1 MCLTDPSDPR
11 HQFVF
16 QLRERCG
23 RVLHDAVHSLKN
35 NGAEDSIDCVKMLIA
50 SIKILQLDYSCD
62 TTHYTAI
69 KKSYEFALQISRT
82 TRNQK
87 AFPRFVWVRRA
98 SLYHASRMRLNSFYR
113 KRSALDDLL
122 ISDMCELALSVYV
135 QIRRAAQ
142 KGLDSMSALP
152 FWSPFRGVREP
163 DSIPFKRTTLM
174 ALAH

>member
-11 HQFVF
+11 HSFVF
-16 QLRERCG
+16 KLRERCG

-62 TTHYTAI
+62 TSHYTAI

-87 AFPRFVWVRRA
+87 AFPRCVDHLFESSQITHLFFAGSSGSDEHRCTTRRGCA
-98 SLYHASRMRLNSFYR
+98 
-113 KRSALDDLL
+113 
-122 ISDMCELALSVYV
+122 
-135 QIRRAAQ
+135 
-142 KGLDSMSALP
+142 
-152 FWSPFRGVREP
+152 
-163 DSIPFKRTTLM
+163 
-174 ALAH
+174 